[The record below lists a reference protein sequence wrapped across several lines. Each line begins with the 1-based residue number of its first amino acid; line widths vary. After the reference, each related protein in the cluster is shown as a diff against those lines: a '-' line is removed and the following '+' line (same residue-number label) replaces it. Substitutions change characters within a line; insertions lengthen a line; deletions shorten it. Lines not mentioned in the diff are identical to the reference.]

1 LELVEGKTVLSV
13 VSEESR
19 NLIGKAQLAIKGA
32 GKVKVGREVNVKF
45 DNFPYMEYGMVKALV
60 KSISLVPEN
69 ELYSLELEFPNGLET
84 NYNTEL
90 EFSQSLQGNAEIITE
105 DIRLLI
111 RILNPLK
118 ALLKKNFNN

>member
-1 LELVEGKTVLSV
+1 MELVEGKTVLSV